1 MKDKFG
7 MSWQIVPQKLM
18 ILTGQEDKEK
28 AKKVTDALMQMQKID
43 IDKLSAISAA

>member
-1 MKDKFG
+1 
-7 MSWQIVPQKLM
+7 M
-18 ILTGQEDKEK
+18 ILMNQDDREK